1 MDYSLLGSIRHTASA
16 VSDCATI
23 HLLVAC
29 CIRFEK
35 NKSHRT
41 RRTKTRHKPSD
52 VVTAWSAKMSFDLAT
67 TDWKDAV
74 DQTSTAAVLAVN
86 GTSMSPPLSVSS
98 SSSRVVT
105 QVLLSVIGSVG
116 TVANGYVLLTI
127 ILCKELR
134 KNITNVFICN
144 QTIIDCLA
152 CIALAITM
160 LLQKMAVSS
169 SAIGFSK
176 QFLCWLFD
184 NTGFLGS
191 SVYASKFSLVIITLE
206 RYFKVVHPV
215 KHRNK
220 LRPWMIKL
228 GIIAP
233 WADGL
238 FVGLLPQALFADVV
252 NGRCLTTITTSVPGK
267 TYSVFMFVMHF
278 LIPLVTFV
286 FCYWKILAVILHQNR
301 LVHDSGLSQP
311 VVSSISGNLQPP
323 STPDAVSEK
332 AAGCASK
339 HVNKIVGGG
348 DQYLSKTEKK
358 AIRTML
364 IVTAC
369 FIVCWFPV
377 DLYQDVFLFFPQ
389 LKISSAGMQSMTML
403 AYLNILLDAVIYS
416 AHLNVVGRTWHAV
429 RKLSCRKVSTN
440 IGTSS
445 SEQQGNS
452 SGHERLKLTKF

>member
-1 MDYSLLGSIRHTASA
+1 
-16 VSDCATI
+16 
-23 HLLVAC
+23 
-29 CIRFEK
+29 
-35 NKSHRT
+35 
-41 RRTKTRHKPSD
+41 
-52 VVTAWSAKMSFDLAT
+52 MSFDLAT

-169 SAIGFSK
+169 SAVGFSK
-176 QFLCWLFD
+176 QFLCWFFD

-191 SVYASKFSLVIITLE
+191 AVYASKFSLVIITLE
-206 RYFKVVHPV
+206 RYFMVVHPV

-238 FVGLLPQALFADVV
+238 FVGLLPQMLFADVV
-252 NGRCLTTITTSVPGK
+252 NGRCLTTVTTSVPGK

-286 FCYWKILAVILHQNR
+286 FCYWKILAVIIHQNQ
-301 LVHDSGLSQP
+301 LVRDSGLSQP
-311 VVSSISGNLQPP
+311 MAASTSRRLQPL
-323 STPDAVSEK
+323 SRPDAISEK
-332 AAGCASK
+332 AETSVGCTSK
-339 HVNKIVGGG
+339 RVDKIEGGG

-364 IVTAC
+364 IVIAC

-377 DLYQDVFLFFPQ
+377 DFYQDVFLFFPQ
-389 LKISSAGMQSMTML
+389 LKISSAGMQSMTLL
-403 AYLNILLDAVIYS
+403 AYLNILLNAVIYS
-416 AHLNVVGRTWHAV
+416 AHLNVVGRAWYAI
-429 RKLSCRKVSTN
+429 RKLADRKASTN
-440 IGTSS
+440 IGTSSSS